1 MKKNKSLYTLFRL
14 YLSYHLNKTFL
25 IIFALL
31 LVLWCFVL
39 ILNTGYPL
47 EEEIYSIEATSYH
60 FNYKEQSIFF
70 LQIIDSVLISLLIG
84 NEIHSLALFDS
95 MFVPNTSRIR
105 LIIVKILV
113 NLFILALLLIW
124 QIFFLELIGL
134 LIFPK
139 FIVTIESFKL
149 IFYVLLPMIELLLL
163 GEFISLV
170 FNSYFISI
178 LIFILGIVMNILLKV
193 EAISKTLYYFI
204 PKIIVQTKEII
215 IIGNIPIYLGI
226 CFLLVLASILMFQKK
241 DISY

>member
-149 IFYVLLPMIELLLL
+149 ILYVLLPMIELLLL

-170 FNSYFISI
+170 FNSYF
-178 LIFILGIVMNILLKV
+178 LLKV